1 MKLAL
6 VGISNS
12 GRTTLF
18 NSLTG
23 LGAATTFHAS
33 VEAEPNVAVVKVP
46 DPRVDELARIFEPK
60 KVTYA
65 TVEYMDYLGLT
76 RGDVAQTAR
85 VIDFIKHADALVYVL
100 RGFEDER
107 VPHPLGSV
115 DPMRDY
121 DTLETELVIYDL
133 DLAEKRLIHMEESSR
148 KGKPPGRDET
158 AAVLKCRE
166 LLERNVPLRHAEFDD
181 AERRALRH
189 LNLISRLPVMAVI
202 NVGELDLG
210 SDRSGAWCETIRD
223 RAGRFGQIPPAPV
236 VLSGK
241 IEMEIAHLPREDAAH
256 FLKDLGV
263 EIAARERMIRESY
276 EILGLISFLTVGE
289 DEVRAWTVRNG
300 VSARKAAGK
309 IHSDLQRGFIRA
321 EVIGYDD
328 FIKVGS
334 LAAARSKGLLRL
346 EGKTYVVQDGDI
358 IDFRFNV

>member
-6 VGISNS
+6 VGIANS

-23 LGAATTFHAS
+23 RGAATTFHAS

-46 DPRVDELARIFEPK
+46 DRRVDELAKIFEPK

-76 RGDVAQTAR
+76 RGDTAQTAR
-85 VIDFIKHADALVYVL
+85 VIDFLKHADALVYVL

-107 VPHPLGSV
+107 VAHPLGGI
-115 DPMRDY
+115 DPVRDFE
-121 DTLETELVIYDL
+121 TLETELVIYDL
-133 DLAEKRLIHMEESSR
+133 DLVEKRLVHMEESSK
-148 KGKPPGRDET
+148 KGKPPRREEET
-158 AAVLKCRE
+158 AVLKCRE
-166 LLERNVPLRHAEFDD
+166 FLERDAPLRHAELDD
-181 AERRALRH
+181 AEKRALRH
-189 LNLISRLPVMAVI
+189 LNLISRLPVLAVI
-202 NVGELDLG
+202 NVGEFDLG
-210 SDRSGAWCETIRD
+210 SARSSAWCEAIRK
-223 RAGRFGQIPPAPV
+223 RAARFGQSPPAPV

-241 IEMEIAHLPREDAAH
+241 IEMEIAHLPHEDASH

-263 EIAARERMIRESY
+263 EVAARERMIRESY
-276 EILGLISFLTVGE
+276 DMLGLISFLTVGE
-289 DEVRAWTVRNG
+289 DEVRAWTIRNG

-309 IHSDLQRGFIRA
+309 IHSDLERGFIRA
-321 EVIGYDD
+321 EVVHYDD
-328 FIKVGS
+328 FIAAGS
-334 LAAARSKGLLRL
+334 IAAARSKGLLRL